1 MTMDLRLTYVQNNLP
16 ALHTLAII
24 DALHEPTLVSY
35 LAGYGVV
42 PAPAGASPNATNK
55 LRKDK
60 LKALVG
66 VTAIS
71 IP

>member
-35 LAGYGVV
+35 LVL
-42 PAPAGASPNATNK
+42 SPQRGFVHN
-55 LRKDK
+55 
-60 LKALVG
+60 
-66 VTAIS
+66 
-71 IP
+71 